1 MGLISTEV
9 EVTLS
14 SKKISYYDNLGYEI
28 PKVKTLYGMCTP
40 RGTKITVKPE
50 DLSSGSHVKVTVQCD
65 GCSKIYK
72 TTYQVYY
79 NHNHDGKIYCNSCAN
94 KLFNSGENHPRWN
107 FNKSYEERLMN
118 RRYPEYT
125 TFVKSVL
132 ARDNY
137 TCQCC
142 GKKSDKDMVVHHL
155 YGYSGY
161 PEYRTDQKQ
170 AIVMCGNCHNAF
182 HFWHQQIYGFK
193 NKGNCTRG
201 QFEEWYGKSVGCL
214 QQYDKTLLTAR
225 QIFDYEENKVYQN
238 AKEYADIHKVC
249 DTNVYNCC
257 NHKVKK
263 RKYINSNGEV
273 TYYEDRVRTVGGHH
287 LLWFDEYE
295 KMTLEELDNYL
306 QKDINKTLKKVIC
319 LTTGK
324 VFDGII
330 YAAKYYEIDRS
341 GIGEC
346 CKGKY
351 KSSGKLN
358 GIPLQWMYLSNFEKL
373 SKEDQESILSRNK
386 EE

>member
-72 TTYQVYY
+72 TTYLVYY

-137 TCQCC
+137 TCQYC
-142 GKKSDKDMVVHHL
+142 GKRGGNLEVHHL
-155 YGYSGY
+155 DGYDWCKDK
-161 PEYRTDQKQ
+161 RTVITNGITLCD
-170 AIVMCGNCHNAF
+170 CCHSLF
-182 HFWHQQIYGFK
+182 HSIYGLG
-193 NKGNCTRG
+193 GNTK
-201 QFEEWYGKSVGCL
+201 E
-214 QQYDKTLLTAR
+214 QYETW
-225 QIFDYEENKVYQN
+225 
-238 AKEYADIHKVC
+238 
-249 DTNVYNCC
+249 
-257 NHKVKK
+257 VKK
-263 RKYINSNGEV
+263 KDIVLQTYNGEIPRNRWAYCV
-273 TYYEDRVRTVGGHH
+273 DDSEII
-287 LLWFDEYE
+287 
-295 KMTLEELDNYL
+295 
-306 QKDINKTLKKVIC
+306 KDINCYAKEHGFHPSSVYKCCNGQRNTLYKKVYMWYDEYI
-319 LTTGK
+319 
-324 VFDGII
+324 
-330 YAAKYYEIDRS
+330 
-341 GIGEC
+341 
-346 CKGKY
+346 
-351 KSSGKLN
+351 
-358 GIPLQWMYLSNFEKL
+358 KL
-373 SKEDQESILSRNK
+373 SS
-386 EE
+386 EEITMIMKKKKIYI